1 MREINCNFEPIYE
14 ERKLQNTTGKKKKKM
29 RQDRLNFKQIRSACE
44 NKYN

>member
-1 MREINCNFEPIYE
+1 MKKENCKTPQE
-14 ERKLQNTTGKKKKKM
+14 KKKKKKM

>member
-1 MREINCNFEPIYE
+1 MKKENCKTPQE
-14 ERKLQNTTGKKKKKM
+14 KKKKM